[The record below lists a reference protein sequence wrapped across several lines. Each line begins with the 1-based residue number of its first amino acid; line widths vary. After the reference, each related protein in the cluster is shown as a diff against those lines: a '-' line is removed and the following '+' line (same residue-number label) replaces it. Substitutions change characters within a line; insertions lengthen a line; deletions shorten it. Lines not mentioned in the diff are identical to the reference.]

1 MLTAREKFFI
11 ASKRQKARA
20 ENERKRKEKKEA
32 KFHSGGWDLAQV
44 PEGCL
49 TLKQA
54 AEKYNRAPS
63 GIHKAIS
70 SGMLDSQKVGPYRVI
85 KESDL
90 LAYFELAARL
100 KREAAYR
107 AMCIRT
113 GRPIPT

>member
-1 MLTAREKFFI
+1 M
-11 ASKRQKARA
+11 
-20 ENERKRKEKKEA
+20 
-32 KFHSGGWDLAQV
+32 AQV
-44 PEGCL
+44 PDGCL

-54 AEKYNRAPS
+54 SEKYNRAPS
-63 GIHKAIS
+63 GIHKAIA
-70 SGMLDSQKVGPYRVI
+70 SGMLDSQKIGPYRVI